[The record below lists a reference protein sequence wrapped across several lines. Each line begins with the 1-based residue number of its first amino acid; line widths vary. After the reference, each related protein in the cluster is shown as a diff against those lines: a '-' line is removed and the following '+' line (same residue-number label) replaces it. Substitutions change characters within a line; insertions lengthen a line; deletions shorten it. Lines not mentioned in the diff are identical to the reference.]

1 MKQEGIV
8 QEVLDVIGYLET
20 TDGDSLACIT
30 VEEVTGILQRYG
42 LLTKEQEYFINNE
55 VN

>member
-1 MKQEGIV
+1 MDKIV
-8 QEVLDVIGYLET
+8 QEVLDVVGYLET

-30 VEEVTGILQRYG
+30 IEEVTGLLNRHG
-42 LLTKEQEYFINNE
+42 LITKEQEYFINNE